1 MAMGEAASDSDR
13 TGRERLRETRELNV
27 EPQNEDSTLISEQ
40 TDDSSDRFPN
50 ATSLG
55 TIATGQGSEFSQDID
70 GWESYMGEEKIEE
83 DSQLELL
90 GAVLIEARDRPA
102 GTDRHNSRVVRE
114 ICLDSNGSLDA
125 SSGRDRVGSLSADS
139 ETRRSETP
147 AQRKSFRRDPRNA
160 AHDANET
167 SKQKGLSRAS
177 NRLGG
182 QDLSIVRDNFHEMG
196 GRIARAKHKRTSS
209 EPSPP
214 PTFVVSKRTKAG
226 SAWTTSANKK
236 TLKSADDAK
245 NVRKDKLTNQWSER
259 NAAKAAEALLER
271 RAAELDESRRQFDE
285 RMKLD
290 REEARERHQQMML
303 VLTAMILKANT
314 KPNEM

>member
-1 MAMGEAASDSDR
+1 MIEEKAGSNEKIDGTDGGEDDDELLRHVESIARDRNGQQCPNGGIEDRVSVEGSTNDMAMGEAASDSDR
-13 TGRERLRETRELNV
+13 TGRERLREARELNV

-226 SAWTTSANKK
+226 SAWTTSANSSPRTR
-236 TLKSADDAK
+236 TL
-245 NVRKDKLTNQWSER
+245 N
-259 NAAKAAEALLER
+259 
-271 RAAELDESRRQFDE
+271 
-285 RMKLD
+285 
-290 REEARERHQQMML
+290 
-303 VLTAMILKANT
+303 
-314 KPNEM
+314 